1 MGPEGSGVIKRMAQL
16 AAVGV
21 VALGTTVAAPAQAG
35 FSVVATEPTFRA
47 LVEGRELRRFGIR
60 LQVHS
65 DGRIS
70 GTGFGRSVTGDW
82 NWRDRYFCRTLDW
95 GSGSDPDN
103 CQLVLRDGSTLRFI
117 SHQGQGDHADF
128 RLR

>member
-1 MGPEGSGVIKRMAQL
+1 MGPEGSGVIKRMTQL

-21 VALGTTVAAPAQAG
+21 VALGTTVAATAQAG